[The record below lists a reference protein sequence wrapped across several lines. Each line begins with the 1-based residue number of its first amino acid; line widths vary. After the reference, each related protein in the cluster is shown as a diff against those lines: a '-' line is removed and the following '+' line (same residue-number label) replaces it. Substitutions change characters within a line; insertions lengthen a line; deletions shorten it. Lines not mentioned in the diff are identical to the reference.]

1 MNRLPIVA
9 LLAAV
14 LLIPL
19 GTTWAQ
25 EGEAKPDACLEKVW
39 AKLQAAVKEGKMSA
53 EDAEAKM
60 IAIKK
65 SKASAGKNIGH
76 HEAIAEKLKAAV
88 KADKLTEEQAW
99 AKWKAITTGQ
109 AAQPGSQAKK
119 AKIDAYFEEAWA
131 TLQAAV
137 KEGKMSAA
145 DADAKMIAI
154 KKAKLGG
161 GSKDAVKKD
170 IDYEAI
176 GKKLKAA
183 VQAGKL
189 TKEEAKAKWAAIKK
203 AKINAKK

>member
-14 LLIPL
+14 VLIPL

-25 EGEAKPDACLEKVW
+25 EGEAKPDACLEKAW

-53 EDAEAKM
+53 E
-60 IAIKK
+60 
-65 SKASAGKNIGH
+65 
-76 HEAIAEKLKAAV
+76 
-88 KADKLTEEQAW
+88 
-99 AKWKAITTGQ
+99 
-109 AAQPGSQAKK
+109 
-119 AKIDAYFEEAWA
+119 
-131 TLQAAV
+131 
-137 KEGKMSAA
+137 

-161 GSKDAVKKD
+161 GSKDAAKKD